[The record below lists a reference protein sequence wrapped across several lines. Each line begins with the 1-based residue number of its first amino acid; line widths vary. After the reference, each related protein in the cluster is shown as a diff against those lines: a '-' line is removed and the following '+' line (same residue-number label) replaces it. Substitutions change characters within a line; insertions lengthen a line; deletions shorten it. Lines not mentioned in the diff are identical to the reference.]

1 MPAKI
6 FREGYEMAKI
16 LDFNALERPTLEI
29 TMKDDDRTKIR
40 VTTPTERLYERLL
53 VASAELAHVKDAA
66 AIRATYDLAA
76 ELISCNLDGLTV
88 TADELKDKYRLTWD
102 TDLIVFFSAYLDF
115 IHEIKNAKN

>member
-1 MPAKI
+1 
-6 FREGYEMAKI
+6 MAKI
-16 LDFNALERPTLEI
+16 LDFNALERPTLEL
-29 TMKDDDRTKIR
+29 TMKDQARTRIR

-53 VASAELAHVKDAA
+53 AASTELPSIRENKDAS

-88 TADELKDKYRLTWD
+88 TAEQLRDEYKLTWD

>member
-1 MPAKI
+1 
-6 FREGYEMAKI
+6 MAKI

-29 TMKDDDRTKIR
+29 TMKDTDRTKIR

-76 ELISCNLDGLTV
+76 ELISCNLDGLIV